1 MPVRNLILTICIT
14 TPLLAVLC
22 WYDCKYRRLPNA
34 LTLGLMLLSLVWR
47 LVIGGWHGFLD
58 GLLGGLV
65 CAAFILIPFLMRG
78 AGGGDLKMIFG
89 AGIATGLKLCF
100 AELLFVS
107 VTGVVLGLGMLIFR
121 KVDGSRL
128 KHYIRSVFDPRYDRK
143 AGAEN
148 LPARE
153 DERGRV
159 PFGVAIAIGT
169 VITLCFAIYV
179 ERQMT

>member
-1 MPVRNLILTICIT
+1 MPNLQLILTICII

-34 LTLGLMLLSLVWR
+34 LTLGLILLSLIWR
-47 LVIGGWHGFLD
+47 LCTGGWYGFVD
-58 GLLGGLV
+58 GVLGGLV
-65 CAAFILIPFLMRG
+65 CGAFILIPFLMRG

-89 AGIATGLKLCF
+89 TGIATGLHLSF

-107 VTGVVLGLGMLIFR
+107 LTGVVLGLGMLVFKR
-121 KVDGSRL
+121 VDGRRL
-128 KHYIRSVFDPRYDRK
+128 KHYLRCVFDWRYDRK
-143 AGAEN
+143 AGAES
-148 LPARE
+148 LPDRT

-169 VITLCFAIYV
+169 VITLCYAIYV
-179 ERQMT
+179 ERAFQ